1 MSHARQSFTD
11 VECEIRQLMY
21 RMTAFYDDQQYDSM
35 LALFTE
41 DAVYKSPSRG
51 ELHGKAEILAGI
63 SRRPRTRLVRHLL
76 SNICVDR
83 HSDDSASSRC
93 YLLGAINDQGHPL
106 VKAVPSVGA
115 PAFGEYLMQ
124 FRREDGRWRISRKET
139 IEVFHGQTVHF

>member
-1 MSHARQSFTD
+1 MSHAGQSYTE
-11 VECEIRQLMY
+11 VECDIRQLMY

-63 SRRPRTRLVRHLL
+63 SQRPKTRLVRHLL
-76 SNICVDR
+76 SNISVER
-83 HSDDSASSRC
+83 QGHDSASSRC
-93 YLLGAINDQGHPL
+93 YLVGAINDMGHPL

-124 FRREDGRWRISRKET
+124 FRREHGHWRISRKET
-139 IEVFHGQTVHF
+139 IEVFHGQTLSF